1 MAEPYLVFMT
11 SAIVF
16 LILVLILI
24 LEIRMNKISRKL
36 DHIAKDAS
44 EFLRLGLSH
53 FKTKKK

>member
-1 MAEPYLVFMT
+1 MAETYLIFMT

-24 LEIRMNKISRKL
+24 LEVRMNRISRKL
-36 DHIAKDAS
+36 DRIAKDAS